1 MGLPIGVQSSGLLQL
16 QDPRNILLGNGIVS
30 YGSPYVN
37 LGQVKGDA
45 SFNYSLRPYDVVG
58 GNPLILLRRFTLEE
72 RVNVTVPLLEVQA
85 SSIALYFRNFNNG
98 GPAIIGT
105 PSGGGTLYSQQ
116 FGGNAHMPF
125 SNFRF
130 EHPTPEGGYIT
141 ITGFLVYPPLELR
154 LPFPEQRETI
164 YDAVFEF
171 KHDLGNLPGSQL
183 GQFDIFV
190 VPLT

>member
-1 MGLPIGVQSSGLLQL
+1 MGVQSSGLYQL
-16 QDPRNILLGNGIVS
+16 IDQRNILLGNGIVQ

-37 LGQVKGDA
+37 LGQIKGDA

-72 RVNVTVPLLEVQA
+72 RCNVTVPLLEVSA
-85 SSIALYFRNFNNG
+85 TSISLYFRNFNNG
-98 GPAIIGT
+98 ASTVTGSASGSGT
-105 PSGGGTLYSQQ
+105 FYTQQ

-130 EHPTPEGGYIT
+130 QHPTPEGGYIN
-141 ITGFLVYPPLELR
+141 ITGFIVYPPLELR

-171 KHDLGNLPGSQL
+171 KNNTANAPGAQL
-183 GQFDIFV
+183 GQFDVFV
-190 VPLT
+190 NPIS